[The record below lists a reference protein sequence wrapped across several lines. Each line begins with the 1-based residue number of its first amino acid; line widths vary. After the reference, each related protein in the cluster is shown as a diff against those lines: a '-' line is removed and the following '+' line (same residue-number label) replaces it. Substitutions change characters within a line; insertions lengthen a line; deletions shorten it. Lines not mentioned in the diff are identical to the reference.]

1 MMDDTPAA
9 VSEEVEPQTRQRS
22 PSSPLVSKW
31 LGFVSALWV
40 QAISGNNYTFANY
53 SVELKAILGINQV
66 RLNGLSS
73 AKDVGK
79 AFGIV
84 AGFLSDYLPPW
95 TILMIGSLEG
105 MLGYGV
111 QWLVISKKIKP
122 LPYWMMCVVL
132 CMGGNSTTW
141 MNTAVLV
148 TCVRNFRRNRGPAS
162 GILKAYVGLSTAI
175 FTDLCTA
182 LFGGDAAAFVLMLA
196 LIPLGVCAVAMFL
209 LKHVECELS
218 TDGECNESRC
228 FSVLNSVA
236 IVLAAY
242 LLAYDLSGVT
252 KGLLSKFIAGGLC
265 IILVAPVALPFY
277 LHVKI
282 VRRKKQTI
290 LSEPFSKQDGKEL
303 EAVNGM
309 VHSCPEKMLKTEAD
323 GMIHRDKEVIKAQ
336 DQVIVHKDVEEVS
349 TTVSKAL
356 AYRDSKEVLATTS
369 GAMSHGDVAELSTK
383 DGEAM
388 MHGDADGVSTRK
400 GEAIV
405 HEEAEVFTLEEEVII
420 HKRVVNS
427 TSGGEGLTH
436 KDMEMSNTTRDRD
449 AKLFLTER
457 EASVLHRDVEKV
469 SAVEECQGGV
479 DAVSDGKKIGDEF
492 TVLEAIKTVD
502 FWLLFFCFL
511 CGVGTGMA
519 VINNM
524 GQIGQSM
531 GYSSVSI
538 FVSLISIWGFFGR
551 LGSGVLSEYLIRWKA
566 VPRPVLLAA
575 SQLVMVLG
583 YLILAAG
590 MAGSLYMGSIVVG
603 VCYGVRLAVSVPVTS
618 EMFGLKI
625 LGIMYNLLILN
636 LPLGSVLL
644 SSLLAGFLYDHEAKK
659 DGSTTTCVGA
669 HCYRLVF
676 VLMAAVSG
684 MGFVLDCILTLRTRP
699 LYQQIYRNK
708 HCKS

>member
-1 MMDDTPAA
+1 M
-9 VSEEVEPQTRQRS
+9 
-22 PSSPLVSKW
+22 
-31 LGFVSALWV
+31 
-40 QAISGNNYTFANY
+40 
-53 SVELKAILGINQV
+53 
-66 RLNGLSS
+66 
-73 AKDVGK
+73 
-79 AFGIV
+79 
-84 AGFLSDYLPPW
+84 
-95 TILMIGSLEG
+95 
-105 MLGYGV
+105 
-111 QWLVISKKIKP
+111 
-122 LPYWMMCVVL
+122 
-132 CMGGNSTTW
+132 
-141 MNTAVLV
+141 
-148 TCVRNFRRNRGPAS
+148 
-162 GILKAYVGLSTAI
+162 

-209 LKHVECELS
+209 LKPVECELS
-218 TDGECNESRC
+218 TDGERNKSRC

-242 LLAYDLSGVT
+242 LLAYDLSGVK
-252 KGLLSKFIAGGLC
+252 KGLLSKLIAGGLC

-277 LHVKI
+277 LHVK
-282 VRRKKQTI
+282 VVQRKKQTI

-309 VHSCPEKMLKTEAD
+309 VYSCPEKMLKTAAD
-323 GMIHRDKEVIKAQ
+323 GMIHRDKEVSKAQ

-349 TTVSKAL
+349 KSL
-356 AYRDSKEVLATTS
+356 AYTDSKEVLATTS

-388 MHGDADGVSTRK
+388 VHGDADGVSTRK

-405 HEEAEVFTLEEEVII
+405 YKEAEVFTLEEEVII
-420 HKRVVNS
+420 HRRVVNS

-436 KDMEMSNTTRDRD
+436 KDTEMSNTTRNRD
-449 AKLFLTER
+449 AKLFLTEG
-457 EASVLHRDVEKV
+457 EASMLHRDVEKV

-479 DAVSDGKKIGDEF
+479 DAVIDGKK
-492 TVLEAIKTVD
+492 K
-502 FWLLFFCFL
+502 
-511 CGVGTGMA
+511 
-519 VINNM
+519 
-524 GQIGQSM
+524 
-531 GYSSVSI
+531 
-538 FVSLISIWGFFGR
+538 
-551 LGSGVLSEYLIRWKA
+551 GSGVLSEYLIRWKA
-566 VPRPVLLAA
+566 VPRPALLAA

-625 LGIMYNLLILN
+625 LGMMYNLLILN

-669 HCYRLVF
+669 HCYCVCADGGSLEWDLCWTAFLRFAPAPFISRFTATSIARANLVSLGIRKAGNF
-676 VLMAAVSG
+676 VSNHHNFRTSVSWASKVGKPPLLRCVLKGKHEGIRSLFSSKLQG
-684 MGFVLDCILTLRTRP
+684 MDSL
-699 LYQQIYRNK
+699 
-708 HCKS
+708 